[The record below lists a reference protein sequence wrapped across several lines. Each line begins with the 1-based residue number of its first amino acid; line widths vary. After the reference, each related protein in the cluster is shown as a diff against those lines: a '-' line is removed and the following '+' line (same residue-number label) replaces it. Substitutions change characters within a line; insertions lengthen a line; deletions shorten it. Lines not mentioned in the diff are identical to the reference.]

1 MFLLTFSPA
10 LTWTIT
16 ISMIHCVAQWKL
28 TDVPVDVFPSANLD
42 YQYDTLCCT
51 VETD

>member
-10 LTWTIT
+10 LTWTI
-16 ISMIHCVAQWKL
+16 SMIRCVAQWKL